1 MKKIILA
8 SIIIIL
14 TVLYG
19 TVGAVLF
26 FNIEVL
32 KAPETEI
39 TLDVLEINAE
49 QALIQ
54 TTINMTN
61 PNSFDLV
68 SKNFELILLTET
80 GTEISR
86 MHLEGGNIQ
95 AQKTK
100 TLTATAPVS
109 FNGESLHM
117 ITAKLSGTLGASFF
131 GAIEKTIPFT
141 ITIKTSIGQIIEDI
155 APPIINV
162 YTNMSDIS
170 QEGVKIT
177 GFFDMYNPNSF
188 EMYVKNI
195 AVNIKNE
202 AGQIVGTITGDDAII
217 PGKQSYKLDVNGNVQ
232 LIALNSEILTMSIS
246 GTAGIKIAGLDKSLA
261 ISVDSQLHIPNIK
274 DIFPSISPT
283 LAVIKAD
290 MKATLHGFISYM
302 TLEIQN
308 PNPLALTARDVT
320 FSIYRVDGDKQTFI
334 GDCVVTEATVSAK
347 ATTNIPAQVVLPYRK
362 LFIPQGKGFIPD
374 GLLVVVQVNVTL
386 AGLDQYYWIGVS
398 GYQDLHAFR

>member
-26 FNIEVL
+26 FNIEIL

-39 TLDVLEINAE
+39 TLDVLEINSD
-49 QALIQ
+49 QAIIQ
-54 TTINMTN
+54 TTINLTN
-61 PNSFDLV
+61 PNPFDLV

-86 MHLEGGNIQ
+86 LYLEGGNIQ

-117 ITAKLSGTLGASFF
+117 ITAKLSGILGASFF

-155 APPIINV
+155 APPIISASV
-162 YTNMSDIS
+162 NMSDIS
-170 QEGVKIT
+170 QEGMKIT
-177 GFFDMYNPNSF
+177 GLFDIYNPNSF
-188 EMYVKNI
+188 EMYVKNMTV
-195 AVNIKNE
+195 AIKNE
-202 AGQIVGTITGDDAII
+202 TGQIVGTMNVDDAVILE
-217 PGKQSYKLDVNGNVQ
+217 KQSQKLNVEGMVQ
-232 LIALNSEILTMSIS
+232 LIALNSEILIMSVS

-261 ISVDSQLHIPNIK
+261 FSVDSQVHIPNIK

-283 LAVIKAD
+283 LAVINAN

-308 PNPLALTARDVT
+308 PNPLALSARDVT
-320 FSIYRVDGDKQTFI
+320 FSIYRVDGNKQTFI
-334 GDCVVTEATVSAK
+334 GDCVVAEATVAAK
-347 ATTNIPAQVVLPYRK
+347 ATTNIPAQVVLPYLK

>member
-32 KAPETEI
+32 KAPETAI
-39 TLDVLEINAE
+39 TLDILEINAE
-49 QALIQ
+49 QAIIQ

-61 PNSFDLV
+61 PNPFELV
-68 SKNFELILLTET
+68 TKDFELILLTET

-86 MHLEGGNIQ
+86 LILEGGDIQ
-95 AQKTK
+95 SQKTK
-100 TLTATAPVS
+100 TFTKITPINFHGA
-109 FNGESLHM
+109 SLK
-117 ITAKLSGTLGASFF
+117 ILTAKLSGTLGVSFF
-131 GAIEKTIPFT
+131 GIIQKTIPFT

-155 APPIINV
+155 APPIISV
-162 YTNMSDIS
+162 FVNMSDIS
-170 QEGVKIT
+170 QEGAKIT
-177 GFFDMYNPNSF
+177 GLFDIYNPNSF
-188 EMYVKNI
+188 EMYAKNMT
-195 AVNIKNE
+195 VNIKNE
-202 AGQIVGTITGDDAII
+202 TGKIVGTMTVDDAVIME
-217 PGKQSYKLDVNGNVQ
+217 KQSQKLNVKGMVQ
-232 LIALNSEILTMSIS
+232 LIALNSEILTMSVS
-246 GTAGIKIAGLDKSLA
+246 GTAGIKIAGLDKSFA
-261 ISVDSQLHIPNIK
+261 FSVDSQLHIPNVK

-290 MKATLHGFISYM
+290 MKATLRGFISYM

-334 GDCVVTEATVSAK
+334 GDCVVAEATVAAK
-347 ATTNIPAQVVLPYRK
+347 ATTNIDAQVTLPYLK
-362 LFIPQGKGFIPD
+362 LFTPKGKGFIPD
-374 GLLVVVQVNVTL
+374 GLLVIVQTNVTL
-386 AGLDQYYWIGVS
+386 SGLDQYYWIGVS